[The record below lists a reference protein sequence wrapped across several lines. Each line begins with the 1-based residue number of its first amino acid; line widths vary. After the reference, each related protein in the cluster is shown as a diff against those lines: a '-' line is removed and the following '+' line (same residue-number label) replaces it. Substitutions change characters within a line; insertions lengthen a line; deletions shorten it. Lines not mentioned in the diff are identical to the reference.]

1 MDKKQLAEYRSELL
15 SEKQI
20 KLDAINS
27 QYDKK
32 LVALGVLLDDDQP
45 ELKIQKSVT
54 TILNGRAA
62 KNLMQATREAIRET
76 SGLLGGMS
84 GKFSTETLLTY
95 IKGKYPAFAKKPSDL
110 SGTLWRLRK
119 EGVIEVVTQGFGRN
133 PSIYQKTSSFD
144 AAN

>member
-1 MDKKQLAEYRSELL
+1 
-15 SEKQI
+15 
-20 KLDAINS
+20 
-27 QYDKK
+27 
-32 LVALGVLLDDDQP
+32 
-45 ELKIQKSVT
+45 VT